1 MVMMMVVMVMA
12 AHAMMVV
19 VVMMMS
25 RQLHAVRGG
34 ANRRGVIDGSQ
45 RRHRIRDRLQQIRK
59 RTCIQDLSRLGR
71 RGRLRGIDYAKRG
84 DRPDQAGNLAFHG
97 DSFLVISL

>member
-1 MVMMMVVMVMA
+1 MMVVVVMVTA

-19 VVMMMS
+19 VMVMS
-25 RQLHAVRGG
+25 RQLHTGRGR

-59 RTCIQDLSRLGR
+59 RTCIQDLSRLRR
-71 RGRLRGIDYAKRG
+71 RGRLRGIDDTKRG

-97 DSFLVISL
+97 DSFLVTFL